1 MARGTSRRNC
11 GIGRKLGSASRRTAE
26 AIGGELVMRANLV
39 RKGKGGG
46 RVHWLPLELW
56 MWVSVRILSRG
67 IVSWK
72 SYDSACGLAE
82 VVVAAWREAHRD
94 GRDGRDG

>member
-1 MARGTSRRNC
+1 M
-11 GIGRKLGSASRRTAE
+11 
-26 AIGGELVMRANLV
+26 
-39 RKGKGGG
+39 
-46 RVHWLPLELW
+46 HWLPLELW
-56 MWVSVRILSRG
+56 MWVSVRMLSRG